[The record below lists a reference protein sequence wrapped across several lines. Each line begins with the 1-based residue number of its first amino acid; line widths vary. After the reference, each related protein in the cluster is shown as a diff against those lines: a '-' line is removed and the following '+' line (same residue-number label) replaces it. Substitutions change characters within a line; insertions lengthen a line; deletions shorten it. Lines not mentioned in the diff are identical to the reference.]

1 MTTTINDDAVQVPR
15 AGRYAID
22 SRGSTLTFRSRH
34 LFGLAPVRGTMAI
47 RHGLVDVADP
57 ITDSRV
63 EVEIDTTRFHTGSR
77 HRDGD
82 VRSAR
87 FLDAARYPSMW
98 FTSERLDR
106 SNGHWTL
113 TGTLIVRDVARPVS
127 LAIEQ
132 SAVQPGTASSF
143 VASATTRIDRTD
155 FGLTAS
161 RGMAGR
167 HLDVS
172 LRILGVGR

>member
-1 MTTTINDDAVQVPR
+1 
-15 AGRYAID
+15 
-22 SRGSTLTFRSRH
+22 
-34 LFGLAPVRGTMAI
+34 
-47 RHGLVDVADP
+47 
-57 ITDSRV
+57 
-63 EVEIDTTRFHTGSR
+63 
-77 HRDGD
+77 
-82 VRSAR
+82 
-87 FLDAARYPSMW
+87 
-98 FTSERLDR
+98 
-106 SNGHWTL
+106 
-113 TGTLIVRDVARPVS
+113 VS

-143 VASATTRIDRTD
+143 VASATIRIDRTD